1 MKFIKIEKFIH
12 VCESCYHRFSRN
24 EHPES
29 DRWTHHEDVEAPYMS
44 CDECGRRTGEDDSCR
59 LTNGNS

>member
-12 VCESCYHRFSRN
+12 VCESCYNRFSRD

-29 DRWTHHEDVEAPYMS
+29 GGWTHLEDVEAPYG
-44 CDECGRRTGEDDSCR
+44 CDECGRRTGEDDPCR
-59 LTNGNS
+59 LTSGNS